1 MTLKVVEKKCK
12 TEVRTYF
19 EDPWHIR
26 AELEGSTVFLS
37 FLAFLFLLL
46 LGSINNWCLFALN
59 TLAFTKV

>member
-46 LGSINNWCLFALN
+46 LSSITGAYLH
-59 TLAFTKV
+59 